1 MHWILLGVIA
11 IALIIMSARY
21 PKIAFSLLA
30 LLIAIVSAVIVT
42 STDSGFVARQKLPP
56 EDVKIENPVMIPA
69 YADSYRFNARLV
81 NNNNEAILKETTL
94 SITIS
99 DCSDQSE
106 TYCQVIGQTEQR
118 FTVTIPPGQ
127 ARDVER
133 MVSFDAASPE
143 SWVKWTYKVTATRS

>member
-42 STDSGFVARQKLPP
+42 STDSGFEARQKLPP
-56 EDVKIENPVMIPA
+56 KDVSIENPIMIPA